1 MTNIFRMQA
10 YDLIMFGYFCIGFI
24 NFMFKI
30 KSLTDFKNFFSSH
43 NLEKNEKV
51 ILHHFLE
58 KKNINMSK
66 LNLYGT
72 KQIYVQLDNSKSMES
87 KI

>member
-43 NLEKNEKV
+43 NLEKV